1 MFRKISAVL
10 LSLLLVWYAA
20 EQDRDE
26 KGKTND
32 TSGIAVYAPLHNEV
46 LGEDGEEICGQVR
59 LTAVLRSKKSSLPVR
74 VDFILEGS
82 SDIYRQSVEITDESL
97 DERDFYCATAVFQ
110 ISKAAYIRRGSNRR
124 REHSSTIFC
133 QRTATPLRACCSE
146 RRSCLRSIMRDG
158 SVVPSS
164 SWRRSQMYDTGEKT
178 TLQVRVYIAS
188 K

>member
-10 LSLLLVWYAA
+10 LSFLLVWYAA

-59 LTAVLRSKKSSLPVR
+59 LTAVLRSKKSSSPVR

-82 SDIYRQSVEITDESL
+82 SDVYRQSVEITEESL
-97 DERDFYCATAVFQ
+97 DERDFYCATAVFSNLKSGVYTAWIEQ
-110 ISKAAYIRRGSNRR
+110 AQGAQLDYILSEDSDAAQSLLL
-124 REHSSTIFC
+124 REKIMFEIHHAGRLSSAEFFMEEV
-133 QRTATPLRACCSE
+133 A
-146 RRSCLRSIMRDG
+146 D
-158 SVVPSS
+158 V
-164 SWRRSQMYDTGEKT
+164 
-178 TLQVRVYIAS
+178 
-188 K
+188 